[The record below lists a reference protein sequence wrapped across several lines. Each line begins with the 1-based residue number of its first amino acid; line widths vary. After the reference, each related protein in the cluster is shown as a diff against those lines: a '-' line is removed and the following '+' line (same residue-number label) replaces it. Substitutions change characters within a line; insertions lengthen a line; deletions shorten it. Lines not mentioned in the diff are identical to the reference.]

1 MKHNSRPFPENTLVG
16 HCIALAHATFYDA
29 LPSNVEHKPPIAP
42 ATLPSKRIGIG
53 AAFARFMEALDA
65 WFYRQRMK
73 EREAYLAQAVDV
85 YDVERRMRELER
97 NPAY

>member
-1 MKHNSRPFPENTLVG
+1 MKQISGPFPEHTLVG

-42 ATLPSKRIGIG
+42 EKLPSKRIGIG
-53 AAFARFMEALDA
+53 AAFQRFIEALDN
-65 WFYRQRMK
+65 WFYRQRLK
-73 EREAYLAQAVDV
+73 DREAYLAQATDV